1 MMVLSEGEDDTLDAR
16 GMACPQPILKLAESI
31 KELKGGQL
39 LKVLAD
45 DPGALEDIPVWC
57 RRTGNQM
64 ISITEE
70 GGTITVFIR
79 KK

>member
-1 MMVLSEGEDDTLDAR
+1 MHGMSEGEDEVLDAR
-16 GMACPQPILKLAESI
+16 GMACPQPILKLAEAM

-57 RRTGNQM
+57 RRTGNHM

-70 GGTITVFIR
+70 GGTIVVFIR

>member
-1 MMVLSEGEDDTLDAR
+1 MSMSDGEDDLLDAR
-16 GMACPQPILKLAESI
+16 GMACPQPILKIAEAM

-57 RRTGNQM
+57 RRTGNTM
-64 ISITEE
+64 ISITED
-70 GGTITVFIR
+70 GGTITALIR

>member
-1 MMVLSEGEDDTLDAR
+1 MGLSEGEDDVLDAR
-16 GMACPQPILKLAESI
+16 GMACPQPILKLAEAM

-39 LKVLAD
+39 LKVMAD

-70 GGTITVFIR
+70 EGTIIAYVR

>member
-1 MMVLSEGEDDTLDAR
+1 MRGMSEGEDDVLDAR
-16 GMACPQPILKLAESI
+16 GMACPQPILVMAAAM

-57 RRTGNQM
+57 KRTGNQM

-70 GGTITVFIR
+70 GGTITAYIR

>member
-1 MMVLSEGEDDTLDAR
+1 VSDGEDDLLDAR
-16 GMACPQPILKLAESI
+16 GMACPQPILKLTEAM
-31 KELKGGQL
+31 KELKGGQM

-57 RRTGNQM
+57 KRTGNHM

-70 GGTITVFIR
+70 SGIITVFIR

>member
-1 MMVLSEGEDDTLDAR
+1 MGLSEGEDDMLDAR
-16 GMACPQPILKLAESI
+16 GMACPQPILKLAEAM

-57 RRTGNQM
+57 KRTGNQM

-70 GGTITVFIR
+70 GGTITAFVR

>member
-1 MMVLSEGEDDTLDAR
+1 MSEGEDDVLDAR
-16 GMACPQPILKLAESI
+16 GMACPQPILKLAEAM

-45 DPGALEDIPVWC
+45 DPGAEEDIPVWC

-70 GGTITVFIR
+70 GGTITAFVR
-79 KK
+79 KT

>member
-1 MMVLSEGEDDTLDAR
+1 MSDGEDEILDAC
-16 GMACPQPILKLAESI
+16 GMSCPQPILALTQAM

-57 RRTGNQM
+57 KRTGNQM
-64 ISITEE
+64 ISITED
-70 GGTITVFIR
+70 GGTITALIR